1 MPELALDPKLPAP
14 QGFPPPG
21 PEKQGVS
28 NAPLGTTRELVTLAW
43 PLVLSNLAYT
53 AVGFTDTLYMGRLG
67 VLEVGAVGLAS
78 LVLFTVSLFFRG
90 ALNTAAT
97 FVARAL
103 GAGDPAGVRR
113 WAGIFL
119 TLSLVGLPM
128 ALIGPWLVSTVL
140 QLLGAAPSILKVAQ
154 TYGHIRIFEIPF
166 VLLGAASVAI
176 MLGLGNTRTPMLLSW
191 LLVVV
196 NAALAALFV
205 FGFHWGVAGAAWAT
219 LIAVVMQ
226 GLLSYVLLLRLY
238 RTDTGPFPFVRPKLQ
253 ELRLVGRIALP
264 AGATDLADVGAFT
277 AFLGVIARLG
287 PTELAASQIA
297 NQFASFGFLP
307 AFALSASTSSL
318 LSRALGAGQPGLARR
333 IGWRGAALAAGWMSV
348 LTLVFL
354 LWPRPLIALFN
365 TDPDVLKLG
374 TTVLAV
380 MSGYLLFD
388 GVGIAL
394 GGALGG
400 AGDTRFR
407 LLVTLGGAWLV
418 MVPAATWLAPRYGVG
433 GAWAA
438 ALLYIVVLAGSY
450 TWRFWSG
457 RWYKPRDGLLGAAS
471 D

>member
-1 MPELALDPKLPAP
+1 MPELALDHPTPAP
-14 QGFPPPG
+14 QGPEQPG
-21 PEKQGVS
+21 ES
-28 NAPLGTTRELVTLAW
+28 NAPLGTTRELMTLAW
-43 PLVLSNLAYT
+43 PLILSNLAYT

-90 ALNTAAT
+90 ALNVAAT

-119 TLSLVGLPM
+119 TLSLVGLPL
-128 ALIGPWLVSTVL
+128 ALIGPWLVGTVL
-140 QLLGAAPSILKVAQ
+140 KLLGAAPSILQVAQ
-154 TYGHIRIFEIPF
+154 TYGHIRIFELPF

-176 MLGLGNTRTPMLLSW
+176 MLGLGNTRTPMVLSW

-226 GLLSYVLLLRLY
+226 GLLSYALLLRLY
-238 RTDTGPFPFVRPKLQ
+238 RTDSGPFPFVRPDLR

-318 LSRALGAGQPGLARR
+318 LSRALGAGQPALARR

-348 LTLVFL
+348 LTLIFL

-365 TDPDVLKLG
+365 DDPEVLKLG

-433 GAWAA
+433 GAWGA

-457 RWYKPRDGLLGAAS
+457 RWYKPKGGLLGGA

>member
-1 MPELALDPKLPAP
+1 MSEPSPSLSAEVNLAA
-14 QGFPPPG
+14 
-21 PEKQGVS
+21 
-28 NAPLGTTRELVTLAW
+28 NAPSGSTRELITLAW

-67 VLEVGAVGLAS
+67 VVEVGAVGLAS
-78 LVLFTVSLFFRG
+78 LMLFTVSLLFRG
-90 ALNTAAT
+90 MLNTAAT

-103 GAGDPAGVRR
+103 GASDPPALQR
-113 WAGIFL
+113 WAGVFL
-119 TLSLVGLPM
+119 TLSLTGLPLV
-128 ALIGPWLVSTVL
+128 LIGPWVVSGAL
-140 QLLGAAPSILKVAQ
+140 NLLHAEPSIAGVAQ
-154 TYGHIRIFEIPF
+154 TYARIRIYELPF
-166 VLLGAASVAI
+166 VLIGTASLAI
-176 MLGLGNTRTPMLLSW
+176 MLGLGNTRTPMVLSW

-205 FGFHWGVAGAAWAT
+205 FTFRWGVAGAAWAT
-219 LIAVVMQ
+219 MIAVTMQ
-226 GLLSYVLLLRLY
+226 GLLAFWLLLRLY
-238 RTDTGPFPFVRPKLQ
+238 RNEYRMWFIRPNVQ
-253 ELRLVGRIALP
+253 EMRAVGRVSLP

-318 LSRALGAGQPGLARR
+318 LSRALGAGQPALARR
-333 IGWRGAALAAGWMSV
+333 IGWRGAGLAMGLMLI

-354 LWPRPLIALFN
+354 LFPRSLIRLFN
-365 TDPDVLKLG
+365 HDPEVLKLG

-380 MSGYLLFD
+380 MSGYMLLD
-388 GVGIAL
+388 GVGIVL

-407 LLVTLGGAWLV
+407 LLVTVGGAWLL

-433 GAWAA
+433 GAWSA
-438 ALLYIVVLAGSY
+438 ALLYILVMASLYV
-450 TWRFWSG
+450 WRFWSG
-457 RWYKPRDGLLGAAS
+457 RWVKARL
-471 D
+471 

>member
-1 MPELALDPKLPAP
+1 MPELSLTEPAP
-14 QGFPPPG
+14 PG
-21 PEKQGVS
+21 TAVTTPVPN
-28 NAPLGTTRELVTLAW
+28 NAPSGTTRELVTLAW

-78 LVLFTVSLFFRG
+78 LVLFTVSLLFRG
-90 ALNTAAT
+90 ALNTAST

-103 GAGDPAGVRR
+103 GSNDRAGVQR

-119 TLSLVGLPM
+119 TLSLVGLPL
-128 ALIGPWLVSTVL
+128 AVVGPWLVGGVL
-140 QLLGAAPSILKVAQ
+140 DLLHTAPDIARVAKS
-154 TYGHIRIFEIPF
+154 YGHIRVYEFPF
-166 VLLGAASVAI
+166 VLLGTASLAV
-176 MLGLGNTRTPMLLSW
+176 MLGLGNTRTPMVLSW
-191 LLVVV
+191 MLVVV
-196 NAALAALFV
+196 NAVLAALFV
-205 FGFHWGVAGAAWAT
+205 FVFHWGVVGAAWAT
-219 LIAVVMQ
+219 MIAVTLQ
-226 GLLSYVLLLRLY
+226 GVLAFGLLLRLY
-238 RTDTGPFPFVRPKLQ
+238 RTEYGWLWFVRPNNQ
-253 ELRLVGRIALP
+253 ELRSVGRISLP

-318 LSRALGAGQPGLARR
+318 LSRALGAGEPRLARR
-333 IGWRGAALAAGWMSV
+333 IGWRGVALSAALMLV

-354 LWPRPLIALFN
+354 LFPRPLISLFN
-365 TDPDVLKLG
+365 HDPEVLKLG

-380 MSGYLLFD
+380 MSGYLLLD
-388 GVGIAL
+388 GVGIVL

-433 GAWAA
+433 GAWCA
-438 ALLYIVVLAGSY
+438 ALLYIAVLAGTY
-450 TWRFWSG
+450 AWRFWSG
-457 RWYKPRDGLLGAAS
+457 RWMKARL
-471 D
+471 